1 MTDSIRVRV
10 FSPKDIP
17 ALHRMMRDLAQFEG
31 YLDDF
36 AVSEEDISTRG
47 PSGEQQF
54 NALIAEQ
61 GMTHPAVVGMAVFYL
76 VPYTYDLRPDLILK
90 ELFVSPAARGSGVG
104 DALFDALRREAK
116 AHGCGRI
123 RWLVLSDNV
132 LAKRFYRRHAGY
144 HEKNWEMWR
153 ADIDAP

>member
-1 MTDSIRVRV
+1 MTEFINTRV

-36 AVSEEDISTRG
+36 AVGEEDILTRG
-47 PSGEQQF
+47 PAGEKQF

-61 GMTHPAVVGMAVFYL
+61 GVKHPVIIGMAVFYL

-104 DALFDALRREAK
+104 DALFDALRTEARTL
-116 AHGCGRI
+116 GCGRI

-132 LAKRFYRRHAGY
+132 AAKRFYRRHAGY
-144 HEKNWEMWR
+144 HENKWEMWR
-153 ADIDAP
+153 ADIDAS